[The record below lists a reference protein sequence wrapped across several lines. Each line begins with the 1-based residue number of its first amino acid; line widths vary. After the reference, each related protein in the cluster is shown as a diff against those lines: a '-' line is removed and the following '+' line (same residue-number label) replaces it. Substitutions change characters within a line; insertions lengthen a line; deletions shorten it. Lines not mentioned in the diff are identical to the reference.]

1 MPLYDYIAKS
11 MDGSI
16 MKGKM
21 EAAST
26 QVVMESLR
34 EKNYYPVA
42 IKPFNP
48 YLNMDIDAI
57 SKVSLKDIAI
67 FCRQFSFIIGAG
79 ISILRAI
86 EIVKE
91 QTDNK
96 KFRQILNRVYEDV
109 QKGTS
114 FSESMKQYK
123 RDIPEMLINMIAV
136 GEASGT
142 LDKIMLRMA
151 DYYDKEYKQR
161 QKIKGALTYPVIVCV
176 FAIAVIV
183 LLVTFVLPTFVNM
196 IQTGNGDKELPL
208 PTRIVLGLSNGMKN
222 YWLIIALVIIGIII
236 FIKTAKKNNQNFG
249 EGYDKFK
256 ISMPIF
262 GKINK
267 KIITARFAR
276 TFGTLM
282 ASGVPLIQSIEI
294 CASIVGNSVI
304 EDVLEFS
311 KEEIKKGSN
320 LGDSLESKGVFP
332 QMLTQMIKIGEES
345 GTLDSILEK
354 TAEFYDGE
362 VETAT
367 SQLTTLLEPIII
379 IVLAFVVGFII
390 LSVIL
395 PIFQSYNSIS

>member
-16 MKGKM
+16 MRGKM

-26 QVVMESLR
+26 EIVMEALR

-42 IKPFNP
+42 IKAFNP
-48 YLNMDIDAI
+48 YMNMDFDAFNKI
-57 SKVSLKDIAI
+57 SLKDIAI

-91 QTDNK
+91 QTENK
-96 KFRQILNRVYEDV
+96 KFKQILNGVYEDV

-114 FSESMKQYK
+114 FSEAMKQYK
-123 RDIPEMLINMIAV
+123 RDIPSMLINMIAV

-151 DYYDKEYKQR
+151 EYYDKEYKQR
-161 QKIKGALTYPVIVCV
+161 QKIKGALTYPIIVCV
-176 FAIAVIV
+176 FALAVIIM
-183 LLVTFVLPTFVNM
+183 LVTFVLPKFVDM
-196 IQTGNGDKELPL
+196 IQNGNGDKELPL
-208 PTRIVLGLSNGMKN
+208 PTRIVLGLSNGLRN
-222 YWLIIALVIIGIII
+222 YWLIIVLVIIGIIVI
-236 FIKTAKKNNQNFG
+236 IKITKKNSENFG
-249 EGYDKFK
+249 ESFDKFK
-256 ISMPIF
+256 ITIPVF

-294 CASIVGNSVI
+294 CASIVGNSVV
-304 EDVLEFS
+304 ENVLQFS

-367 SQLTTLLEPIII
+367 NQLTTLLEPLIIV
-379 IVLAFVVGFII
+379 VLAFIVGFII

-395 PIFQSYNSIS
+395 PIFQSYNSMG